1 MMQELA
7 ELVDNRTF
15 NPDDEPIQN
24 WEVFN
29 PQNRHIWATLDNK
42 ADAKLLAEY
51 IGMNYALEGE
61 EYV

>member
-42 ADAKLLAEY
+42 ADAKLLA
-51 IGMNYALEGE
+51 
-61 EYV
+61 